1 MQNSVLA
8 QMCCQFC
15 VADPRDKKS
24 RYSYSKGGTYSMR
37 MSEQLQESIL
47 ANCVKCYTRNH

>member
-24 RYSYSKGGTYSMR
+24 RYSYSSPL
-37 MSEQLQESIL
+37 S
-47 ANCVKCYTRNH
+47 YTTTTHTVREGHTV